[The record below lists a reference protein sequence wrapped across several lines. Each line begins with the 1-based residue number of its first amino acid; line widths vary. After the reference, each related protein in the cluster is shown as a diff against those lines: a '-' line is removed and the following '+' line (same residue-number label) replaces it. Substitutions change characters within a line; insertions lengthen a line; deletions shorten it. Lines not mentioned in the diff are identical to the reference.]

1 MSTVTYPVAGKAAL
15 PAREPVAR
23 RLFAALVWLLGGLLA
38 LIIVAPVVL
47 LFTATAAPL
56 YLALAL
62 ALIDIALIVAL
73 FRLPRSWLTVIGY
86 FVGIIIVALLA
97 VWFSQVYAMTPPIT
111 DAQGRPIPGSI
122 ATLEKV
128 SLNGSEQWIS
138 IRGKDANKP
147 VLLFLAGGPGG
158 SQLATARY
166 ALAGLEDHF
175 VVVNWEQPGAG
186 KSFDAVDRASLTP
199 EQYVSDG
206 RALILYLRQRFGQ
219 ERVYVLGESWG
230 SALGIMLVQRYPELF
245 HAFVGTGQ
253 MVDFTE
259 TDVLCYEFALRWAQ
273 EQGDTR
279 KVEQLER
286 QGPPPYYG
294 KGVAWKQTTYLLD
307 TFAYMNQNPAIHDN
321 GFSTFRDLASPEYG
335 LYDKVN
341 WFRGVLETLD
351 VVYPQLWEVDFRT
364 QATRLEVPVYF
375 LIGRHDV
382 NAPPAL
388 TEEYY
393 ELLDAPRK
401 ELVWFEHSGHN
412 PWVSESARFVDVMVN
427 TVLAQTQPPPAE
439 AAAISITPQTMAAY
453 FDAALAQQMANEH
466 IVGATVAVVK
476 DGELLFAKGYGD
488 ADLAGQTPVSADQTL
503 FFPGSAGKLF
513 TWTAVMQLVEQGKL
527 DLAADVNQYLD
538 FAIPAT
544 FPEPVTLEDL
554 LTHTAGF
561 EEQLE
566 ALLVAAQ
573 TDVEPMGVF
582 LRRTLPAR
590 VYAPGTTFAYSN
602 YGTVLAG
609 YIVER
614 ISGEPFE
621 QYIADHILAPLEMNQ
636 SWAGQPLPPELLAD
650 HSKGYHYRNGH
661 YAPVDFEWIAGTPAA
676 PIRTTAADMAKFMI
690 AHLNGGAYGDGRIL
704 QSATAGA
711 MHQLQFAHDP
721 RLNGIGYG
729 FMVSKQNGQTIAW
742 HTGGS
747 AHFNTML
754 ALIPAENIGFFLSYN
769 TPVADLYQPLVN
781 FVDHFYP
788 APPDRAV
795 QPSAGTAQRI
805 AALSGSYVSSRVAHN
820 SPQKLVTWQ
829 AESLMVRPGS
839 GNTLL
844 VGPRAYSEIEPG
856 LFRQVDGPRLLTY
869 RTDGQGRVTE
879 LFFGQF
885 AYFKVPGYGAAG
897 FQLLVAAGSL
907 LILLTAGPL
916 WLVDWIVRR
925 RRGSVRLDWW
935 AQWARW
941 TAVGFGLFNAILLG
955 WFIVLLL
962 GFADSFVFPAATT
975 TLLTWLWWINVP
987 AALALVVFTGLAWR
1001 EREWRPA
1008 WRIHYTL
1015 VTLAAVLFVAFLAN
1029 WNLLVGL

>member
-1 MSTVTYPVAGKAAL
+1 MSAVTYPVAGKAAM
-15 PAREPVAR
+15 PTSKPVAR
-23 RLFAALVWLLGGLLA
+23 RVLSVLLWLLAGLLA
-38 LIIVAPVVL
+38 LIIMTPVGL
-47 LFTATAAPL
+47 LFSTTAVPL

-62 ALIDIALIVAL
+62 ALVDGALIVAL
-73 FRLPRSWLTVIGY
+73 FRLQRSWLTVMGY
-86 FVGIIIVALLA
+86 FLGTLLVSLLA
-97 VWFSQVYAMTPPIT
+97 VWLSQVYAMTPPIT

-122 ATLEKV
+122 AALEKV

-138 IRGKDANKP
+138 IRGKDVHKP

-199 EQYVSDG
+199 ERYIADG
-206 RALILYLRQRFGQ
+206 RELVLYLRQRFGA
-219 ERVYVLGESWG
+219 EKIYVLGESWG
-230 SALGIMLVQRYPELF
+230 SALGIMLAQRDPEFF

-273 EQGDTR
+273 ERGDTR
-279 KVEQLER
+279 KVAQLER

-321 GFSTFRDLASPEYG
+321 GFNTFRDLASPEYG

-364 QATRLEVPVYF
+364 QAPRLEVPVYF

-393 ELLDAPRK
+393 ELLDAPHK

-412 PWVSESARFVDVMVN
+412 PWVSESARFVEVMVH
-427 TVLAQTQPPPAE
+427 TVLAQTQPPAAE
-439 AAAISITPQTMAAY
+439 PAAIAITPQTVAAY
-453 FDAALAQQMANEH
+453 FDGALARQMADEH
-466 IVGATVAVVK
+466 IVGAIVAVVK
-476 DGELLFAKGYGD
+476 DGELLFAKGYGE
-488 ADLAGQTPVSADQTL
+488 ADLAAQTPVSADGTL

-527 DLAADVNQYLD
+527 DLGADVNQYLD
-538 FAIPAT
+538 FEIPAT
-544 FPEPVTLEDL
+544 FPVPVTLEHL

-566 ALLVAAQ
+566 VLLVADQAA
-573 TDVEPMGVF
+573 VEPMGVF

-590 VYAPGTTFAYSN
+590 VYAPGATFAYSN

-614 ISGEPFE
+614 VSGERFE
-621 QYIADHILAPLEMNQ
+621 QYITDHVLTPLEMTH
-636 SWAGQPLPPELLAD
+636 SAATQPLPPELLAD
-650 HSKGYHYRNGH
+650 LSKGYHYRNGQ
-661 YAPVDFEWIAGTPAA
+661 YAPVDFEWIAGAPAA

-690 AHLNGGAYGDGRIL
+690 AHLNGGAYGNGRIL
-704 QSATAGA
+704 QSATAAA

-721 RLNGIGYG
+721 RLNGVGYG
-729 FMVSKQNGQTIAW
+729 FMVSQQNGQTIAW

-769 TPVADLYQPLVN
+769 TPVADLYQPLVS

-788 APPDRAV
+788 APPAQTV
-795 QPSAGTAQRI
+795 QPPAGTAQRI
-805 AALSGSYVSSRVAHN
+805 AALSGSYVSSRVAYD
-820 SPQKLVTWQ
+820 SPQKLATWL
-829 AESLMVRPGS
+829 AESLTVRPGP

-869 RTDGQGRVTE
+869 RSDGQGRVTE

-885 AYFKVPGYGAAG
+885 AYFKAPGYGAAG
-897 FQLLVAAGSL
+897 FQLLAAAGLL
-907 LILLTAGPL
+907 LIVLTAGLL
-916 WLVDWIVRR
+916 WLVECFVRR
-925 RRGSVRLDWW
+925 RGGGVGPRRW

-941 TAVGFGLFNAILLG
+941 TAVGFGLFNIALLG
-955 WFIVLLL
+955 WFVILLL
-962 GFADSFVFPAATT
+962 DFAETFVFPAATT
-975 TLLTWLWWINVP
+975 TLLTWLWWINIPGV
-987 AALALVVFTGLAWR
+987 LALLLFTVLAWR
-1001 EREWRPA
+1001 EQAWGMP

-1015 VTLAAVLFVAFLAN
+1015 VTLAAVVFVAFLVN
-1029 WNLLVGL
+1029 WKLLARL